1 MGDMKDFPTD
11 RQNEDK
17 MEPPKPLYSD
27 PESQSMLDEDSE
39 RKEQLRIER
48 QNDYYHNNKW
58 MYCSMGTVVFL
69 FVLGAI
75 FGKGGT
81 IFNGK
86 SRAYFYNPYLSD
98 TDSDSLVTDYNCKT
112 ESACSIRYDQVYRNK
127 YSYSQNDSLYQWD
140 YAYDLKAYTLD
151 VLVTGLT
158 QSDLDFGNQR
168 YSRPN
173 CIRSSI

>member
-48 QNDYYHNNKW
+48 QNEYYHNNKW

-86 SRAYFYNPYLSD
+86 SRAYFYNPYLSSP
-98 TDSDSLVTDYNCKT
+98 DSDSLVTDYNCKT
-112 ESACSIRYDQVYRNK
+112 ESACSIRYDQALSTETSTHIARTTV
-127 YSYSQNDSLYQWD
+127 STSGTMPTICGVP
-140 YAYDLKAYTLD
+140 LKANTLD
-151 VLVTGLT
+151 VLVAGTH
-158 QSDLDFGNQR
+158 SV
-168 YSRPN
+168 
-173 CIRSSI
+173 